1 MKICSIIFYRD
12 VIKFIMENSAIKYI
26 KPTIARYRISSNPIG
41 HIAERWPYM
50 RRVGQWASRLGCD
63 QRA

>member
-26 KPTIARYRISSNPIG
+26 KPTIANRIEI
-41 HIAERWPYM
+41 I
-50 RRVGQWASRLGCD
+50 RRVIHP
-63 QRA
+63 